1 MNNTM
6 SIVTTII
13 TVLSVVSIITGIL
26 FIINEEEIEMHIA
39 KILIAVGI
47 VLGLFIFVLWLI
59 RKYCCKE

>member
-1 MNNTM
+1 MNKM
-6 SIVTTII
+6 SIATTII
-13 TVLSVVSIITGIL
+13 TVLSVVCIITGIL

-47 VLGLFIFVLWLI
+47 GLGLFIFVLWLI

>member
-1 MNNTM
+1 MNKM
-6 SIVTTII
+6 SIATTII

-47 VLGLFIFVLWLI
+47 VLGLFVFVLWLI
-59 RKYCCKE
+59 RKYFCKE